1 MNIGRYNNE
10 QIRITMRFD
19 NGATYVASTNNTGD
33 KVLET
38 CTIDENE
45 GNTNGNPLGI
55 MSSNTIHFTIYDSSG
70 VLVKTNKDSPYYGYM
85 RNGVLC
91 LVEWQ
96 DSDGAYHPFGTYY
109 TNSWNN
115 TRSDGGY
122 QSVSISARDR
132 LNYIGNLNIP
142 ELPAFSSIEI
152 KTLLV
157 EIFQA
162 IGLTDM
168 DYYIDPSLNLTLTFS
183 ITKGAQ
189 LRETLNAIAQALIAR
204 ITINRLGIIEIKP
217 AFPEIPSDLD
227 IVDGKYIS
235 SGAME
240 QNPYTDYA
248 TVQLSYYEL
257 GIQNSVILATLDN
270 ANVANGLN
278 SFDNLQL
285 SNRTQGIDLATFEY
299 DVTSENNETAISDI
313 GYTGYQG
320 GVSVTIE
327 STNSDNIVGTI
338 TVEGR
343 ETGDSEV
350 VISKD
355 IFGAD
360 RKVSNTLML
369 TSDYIQTKSDAQS
382 YINAVVAY
390 INKIRNSGRFE
401 QSIIGFMLETGK
413 YISLQSDDKD
423 MDGTYYIQGIT
434 FNVGE
439 TFSCSF
445 EATKFDS

>member
-1 MNIGRYNNE
+1 MEISRFNNE
-10 QIRITMRFD
+10 QVRITMTFD
-19 NGATYVASTNNTGD
+19 NGETYIASTENTGD

-38 CTIDENE
+38 CTISENE

-55 MSSNTIHFTIYDSSG
+55 MSSNTINFTIYDSSG
-70 VLVKTNKDSPYYGYM
+70 ILVKTNKISPYYGYM
-85 RNGVLC
+85 RNGVKCIL
-91 LVEWQ
+91 EWK
-96 DSDGAYHPFGTYY
+96 DNNGTWHPFGTYY

-122 QSVSISARDR
+122 QSVSIGAKDR
-132 LNYIGNLNIP
+132 LNYIGNLTIP

-157 EIFQA
+157 EIFKA
-162 IGLTDM
+162 IGLSDS
-168 DYYIDPSLNLTLTFS
+168 DYYIDQSLNLTLTFS

-204 ITINRLGIIEIKP
+204 ITINRQGVIEIKP
-217 AFPEIPSDLD
+217 AFPEIPTELD
-227 IVDGKYIS
+227 IIDGKFIS
-235 SGAME
+235 TGAME
-240 QNPYTDYA
+240 QNQYTDYA
-248 TVQLSYYEL
+248 SVQLSYYEL
-257 GIQNSVILATLDN
+257 GIQNSVTLATLNN
-270 ANVANGLN
+270 ANVTNGLN

-285 SNRTQGIDLATFEY
+285 SNRVQGIDLVTFEY

-313 GYTGYQG
+313 NYIGYQG
-320 GVSVTIE
+320 GVSVNIKSE
-327 STNSDNIVGTI
+327 STEQIVGTI
-338 TVEGR
+338 TIEGR
-343 ETGDSEV
+343 ETGNSEV
-350 VISKD
+350 VISRD
-355 IFGAD
+355 IIGAD
-360 RKVSNTLML
+360 KKVSNTLML
-369 TSDYIQTKSDAQS
+369 TSDYIQNKNDAQS
-382 YINAVVAY
+382 YINAVVDY

-413 YISLQSDDKD
+413 YISLQSEDDD

-434 FNVGE
+434 FNIGE